1 MKNMRVSE
9 RRKRRYQLFL
19 YAFLG
24 FALGMFLWASYSYY
38 EQKIPNIIRI
48 QAGTSQRIDLKVP
61 ASGVLN
67 VDSDKVIALNQPVTI
82 VAGESPDTCQMELR
96 LFGVLPLKSIDIEV
110 IENTRLIPVG
120 QPIGIYMKTQG
131 VLVIDTGTFEGPQ
144 GQEQSPSV
152 YKLQAGDYVMA
163 MDGVAVTGKR
173 QIKEY
178 VENGSGRDI
187 VLQVSRNEKIIQV
200 RISPMQDQNGVYKIG
215 TWLRDSAQGIG
226 TMTFLDEEL
235 HFGALGHGIHDT
247 DTNALMEIRNGRVYE
262 TSIRSIQKGID
273 GNPGGIE
280 GIIVY
285 NRYNVLGKIDKNTD
299 CGIFGTLD
307 RTENLFQDTDPM
319 EIMQTDEIK
328 KGDAKIRCC
337 VEGKVKEYKIRI
349 TKIDKHTREENKGLE
364 IEVTDPKLLEIT
376 GGIIQG
382 MSGTPIIQNGKI
394 AGAVTHVFV
403 SDPTRGYG
411 IFIENM
417 LKYVE

>member
-235 HFGALGHGIHDT
+235 HFGALGHGINDT
-247 DTNALMEIRNGRVYE
+247 DTGELLQLGSGLLYHTEIVAIRKGERGTPGELTGIIEYQPEQVAGVIMSNTEEGIYGVASQAFADSITTQALPVGLKQDVKEGDAQILCN
-262 TSIRSIQKGID
+262 ID
-273 GNPGGIE
+273 GQTKYYDVSITRLMPNA
-280 GIIVY
+280 
-285 NRYNVLGKIDKNTD
+285 
-299 CGIFGTLD
+299 
-307 RTENLFQDTDPM
+307 ENLNRQIALTV
-319 EIMQTDEIK
+319 TDE
-328 KGDAKIRCC
+328 
-337 VEGKVKEYKIRI
+337 E
-349 TKIDKHTREENKGLE
+349 
-364 IEVTDPKLLEIT
+364 LLQLT
-376 GGIIQG
+376 GGIVQG
-382 MSGTPIIQNGKI
+382 MSGAPIIQDGRI
-394 AGAVTHVFV
+394 IGAVTHVLV
-403 SDPTRGYG
+403 SDSTSGYG

-417 LKYVE
+417 L

>member
-163 MDGVAVTGKR
+163 MDGVAVTGER

-235 HFGALGHGIHDT
+235 HFGALGHGINDT
-247 DTNALMEIRNGRVYE
+247 DTGELLQLGSGLLYHTEIVAIRKGERGTPGELTGIIEYQPEQVSGVIMSNTEEGIYGVASQAFADSITTQALPVGLKQDVKEGDAQILCN
-262 TSIRSIQKGID
+262 ID
-273 GNPGGIE
+273 GQTKYYDVRITRLMPNA
-280 GIIVY
+280 
-285 NRYNVLGKIDKNTD
+285 
-299 CGIFGTLD
+299 
-307 RTENLFQDTDPM
+307 ENLNRQIALTV
-319 EIMQTDEIK
+319 TDE
-328 KGDAKIRCC
+328 
-337 VEGKVKEYKIRI
+337 E
-349 TKIDKHTREENKGLE
+349 
-364 IEVTDPKLLEIT
+364 LLQLT
-376 GGIIQG
+376 GGIVQG
-382 MSGTPIIQNGKI
+382 MSGAPIIQDGRI
-394 AGAVTHVFV
+394 IGAVTHVLV
-403 SDPTRGYG
+403 NDSTSGYG

-417 LKYVE
+417 L

>member
-235 HFGALGHGIHDT
+235 HFGALGHGINDT
-247 DTNALMEIRNGRVYE
+247 DTGELLQLGSGLLYHTEIVAIRKGERGTPGELTGIIEYQPEQVSGVIMSNTEEGIYGVASQAFADSITTQALPVGLKQDVKEGDAQILCN
-262 TSIRSIQKGID
+262 ID
-273 GNPGGIE
+273 GQTKYYDVRITRLMPNA
-280 GIIVY
+280 
-285 NRYNVLGKIDKNTD
+285 
-299 CGIFGTLD
+299 
-307 RTENLFQDTDPM
+307 ENLNRQIALTV
-319 EIMQTDEIK
+319 TDE
-328 KGDAKIRCC
+328 
-337 VEGKVKEYKIRI
+337 E
-349 TKIDKHTREENKGLE
+349 
-364 IEVTDPKLLEIT
+364 LLQLT
-376 GGIIQG
+376 GGIVQG
-382 MSGTPIIQNGKI
+382 MSGAPIIQDG
-394 AGAVTHVFV
+394 
-403 SDPTRGYG
+403 R
-411 IFIENM
+411 IFFFENSFT
-417 LKYVE
+417 YVGRSPGVI

>member
-235 HFGALGHGIHDT
+235 HFGALGHGINDT
-247 DTNALMEIRNGRVYE
+247 DTGELLQLGSGLLYHTEIVAIRKGERGTPGELTGIIEYQPEQVSGVIMSNTEEGIYGVASQAFADSITTQALPVGLKQDVKEGDAQILCN
-262 TSIRSIQKGID
+262 ID
-273 GNPGGIE
+273 GQTKYYDVRITRLMPNA
-280 GIIVY
+280 
-285 NRYNVLGKIDKNTD
+285 
-299 CGIFGTLD
+299 
-307 RTENLFQDTDPM
+307 ENLNRQIALTV
-319 EIMQTDEIK
+319 TDE
-328 KGDAKIRCC
+328 
-337 VEGKVKEYKIRI
+337 E
-349 TKIDKHTREENKGLE
+349 
-364 IEVTDPKLLEIT
+364 LLQLT
-376 GGIIQG
+376 GGIVQG
-382 MSGTPIIQNGKI
+382 MSGAPIIQDGRI
-394 AGAVTHVFV
+394 IGAVTHVLV
-403 SDPTRGYG
+403 NDPTRGYG

-417 LKYVE
+417 L

>member
-1 MKNMRVSE
+1 MH
-9 RRKRRYQLFL
+9 FW
-19 YAFLG
+19 
-24 FALGMFLWASYSYY
+24 ALPWECLWASYSYY

-235 HFGALGHGIHDT
+235 HFGALGHGINDT
-247 DTNALMEIRNGRVYE
+247 DTGELLQLGSGLLYHTEIVAIRKGERGTPGELTGIIEYQPEQVSGVIMSNTEEGIYGVASQAFADSITTQALPVGLKQDVKEGDAQILCN
-262 TSIRSIQKGID
+262 ID
-273 GNPGGIE
+273 GQTKYYDVRITRLMPNA
-280 GIIVY
+280 
-285 NRYNVLGKIDKNTD
+285 
-299 CGIFGTLD
+299 
-307 RTENLFQDTDPM
+307 ENLNRQIALTV
-319 EIMQTDEIK
+319 TDE
-328 KGDAKIRCC
+328 
-337 VEGKVKEYKIRI
+337 E
-349 TKIDKHTREENKGLE
+349 
-364 IEVTDPKLLEIT
+364 LLQLT
-376 GGIIQG
+376 GGIVQG
-382 MSGTPIIQNGKI
+382 MSGAPIIQDGRI
-394 AGAVTHVFV
+394 IGAVTHVLV
-403 SDPTRGYG
+403 NDSTSGYG

-417 LKYVE
+417 L

>member
-163 MDGVAVTGKR
+163 MDGVAVTDKR

-187 VLQVSRNEKIIQV
+187 ILQVSRNEKIIQV

-235 HFGALGHGIHDT
+235 HFGALGHGINDT
-247 DTNALMEIRNGRVYE
+247 DTGELLQLGSGLLYHTEIVAIRKGERGTPGELTGIIEYQPEQVSGVIMSNTEEGIYGVASQAFADSITTQALPVGLKQDVKEGDAQILCN
-262 TSIRSIQKGID
+262 ID
-273 GNPGGIE
+273 GQTKYYDVRITRLMPNA
-280 GIIVY
+280 
-285 NRYNVLGKIDKNTD
+285 
-299 CGIFGTLD
+299 
-307 RTENLFQDTDPM
+307 ENLNRQIALTV
-319 EIMQTDEIK
+319 TDE
-328 KGDAKIRCC
+328 
-337 VEGKVKEYKIRI
+337 E
-349 TKIDKHTREENKGLE
+349 
-364 IEVTDPKLLEIT
+364 LLQLT
-376 GGIIQG
+376 GGIVQG
-382 MSGTPIIQNGKI
+382 MSGAPIIQDGRI
-394 AGAVTHVFV
+394 IGAVTHVLV
-403 SDPTRGYG
+403 NDSTSGYG

-417 LKYVE
+417 L

>member
-235 HFGALGHGIHDT
+235 HFGALGHGINDT
-247 DTNALMEIRNGRVYE
+247 DTGELLQLGSGLLYHTEIVAIRKGERGTPGELTGIIEYQPEQVSGVIMSNTEEGIYGVASQAFADSITTQALPVGLKQDVKEGDAQILCN
-262 TSIRSIQKGID
+262 ID
-273 GNPGGIE
+273 GQTKYYDVRITRLMPNA
-280 GIIVY
+280 
-285 NRYNVLGKIDKNTD
+285 
-299 CGIFGTLD
+299 
-307 RTENLFQDTDPM
+307 ENLNRQIALTV
-319 EIMQTDEIK
+319 TDE
-328 KGDAKIRCC
+328 
-337 VEGKVKEYKIRI
+337 E
-349 TKIDKHTREENKGLE
+349 
-364 IEVTDPKLLEIT
+364 LLQLT
-376 GGIIQG
+376 GGIVQG
-382 MSGTPIIQNGKI
+382 MSGSPVIQNGKLI
-394 AGAVTHVFV
+394 GAVTHVFV
-403 SDPTRGYG
+403 QDSTKGYG
-411 IFIENM
+411 IFAEKM
-417 LKYVE
+417 LE

>member
-38 EQKIPNIIRI
+38 EQKIPNIIQI

-178 VENGSGRDI
+178 VENGNGRDI

-235 HFGALGHGIHDT
+235 HFGALGHGINDT
-247 DTNALMEIRNGRVYE
+247 DTGELLQLGSGLLYHTEIVAIRKGERGTPGELTGIIEYQPEQVSGVIMSNTEEGIYGVASQAFADSITTQALPVGLKQDVKEGDAQILCN
-262 TSIRSIQKGID
+262 ID
-273 GNPGGIE
+273 GQA
-280 GIIVY
+280 
-285 NRYNVLGKIDKNTD
+285 RYYDVKITRLMPNA
-299 CGIFGTLD
+299 
-307 RTENLFQDTDPM
+307 ENLNRQIALTV
-319 EIMQTDEIK
+319 TDE
-328 KGDAKIRCC
+328 
-337 VEGKVKEYKIRI
+337 E
-349 TKIDKHTREENKGLE
+349 
-364 IEVTDPKLLEIT
+364 LLRLT
-376 GGIIQG
+376 GGIVQG
-382 MSGTPIIQNGKI
+382 MSGAPIIQDGRI
-394 AGAVTHVFV
+394 IGAVTHVLV
-403 SDPTRGYG
+403 NDSTSGYG

-417 LKYVE
+417 L

>member
-235 HFGALGHGIHDT
+235 HFGALGHGINDT
-247 DTNALMEIRNGRVYE
+247 DTGELLQLGSGLLYHTEIVAIRKGERGTPGELTGIIEYQPEQVSGVIMSNTEEGIYGVASQAFADSITTQALPVGLKQYVKEGDAQILCN
-262 TSIRSIQKGID
+262 ID
-273 GNPGGIE
+273 GQTKYYDVRITRLMPNA
-280 GIIVY
+280 
-285 NRYNVLGKIDKNTD
+285 
-299 CGIFGTLD
+299 
-307 RTENLFQDTDPM
+307 ENLNRQIALTV
-319 EIMQTDEIK
+319 TDE
-328 KGDAKIRCC
+328 
-337 VEGKVKEYKIRI
+337 E
-349 TKIDKHTREENKGLE
+349 
-364 IEVTDPKLLEIT
+364 LLQLT
-376 GGIIQG
+376 GGIVQG
-382 MSGTPIIQNGKI
+382 MSGAPIIQDGRI
-394 AGAVTHVFV
+394 IGAVTHVLV
-403 SDPTRGYG
+403 NDSTSGYG

-417 LKYVE
+417 L

>member
-131 VLVIDTGTFEGPQ
+131 VLEIDTGTFEGPQ

-235 HFGALGHGIHDT
+235 HFGALGHGINDT
-247 DTNALMEIRNGRVYE
+247 DTGELLQLGSGLLYHTEIVAIRKGERGTPGELTGIIEYQPEQVSGVIMSNTEEGIYGVASQAFADSITTQALPVGLKQDVKEGDAQILCN
-262 TSIRSIQKGID
+262 ID
-273 GNPGGIE
+273 GQTKYYDVRITRLMPNA
-280 GIIVY
+280 
-285 NRYNVLGKIDKNTD
+285 
-299 CGIFGTLD
+299 
-307 RTENLFQDTDPM
+307 ENLNRQIALTV
-319 EIMQTDEIK
+319 TDE
-328 KGDAKIRCC
+328 
-337 VEGKVKEYKIRI
+337 E
-349 TKIDKHTREENKGLE
+349 
-364 IEVTDPKLLEIT
+364 LLQLT
-376 GGIIQG
+376 GGIVQG
-382 MSGTPIIQNGKI
+382 MSGAPIIQDGRI
-394 AGAVTHVFV
+394 IGAVTHVLV
-403 SDPTRGYG
+403 NDSTSGYG

-417 LKYVE
+417 L

>member
-1 MKNMRVSE
+1 M
-9 RRKRRYQLFL
+9 FL

-235 HFGALGHGIHDT
+235 HFGALGHGINDT
-247 DTNALMEIRNGRVYE
+247 DTGELLQLGSGLLYHTEIVAIRKGERGTPGELTGIIEYQPEQVSGVIMSNTEEGIYGVASQAFADSITTQALPVGLKQDVKEGDAQILCN
-262 TSIRSIQKGID
+262 ID
-273 GNPGGIE
+273 GQA
-280 GIIVY
+280 
-285 NRYNVLGKIDKNTD
+285 RYYDVKITRLMPNA
-299 CGIFGTLD
+299 
-307 RTENLFQDTDPM
+307 ENLNRQIALTV
-319 EIMQTDEIK
+319 TDE
-328 KGDAKIRCC
+328 
-337 VEGKVKEYKIRI
+337 E
-349 TKIDKHTREENKGLE
+349 
-364 IEVTDPKLLEIT
+364 LLRLT
-376 GGIIQG
+376 GGIVQG
-382 MSGTPIIQNGKI
+382 MSGAPIIQDGRI
-394 AGAVTHVFV
+394 IGAVTHVLV
-403 SDPTRGYG
+403 NDSTSGYG

-417 LKYVE
+417 L

>member
-1 MKNMRVSE
+1 MERSGRVSE

-38 EQKIPNIIRI
+38 EQKIPTTIRI

-235 HFGALGHGIHDT
+235 HFGALGHGINDT
-247 DTNALMEIRNGRVYE
+247 DTGELLQLGSGLLYHTEIVAIRKGERGTPGELTGIIEYQPEQVSGVIMSNTEEGIYGVASQAFADSITTQALPVGLKQDVKEGDAQILCN
-262 TSIRSIQKGID
+262 ID
-273 GNPGGIE
+273 GQTKYYDVRITRLMPNA
-280 GIIVY
+280 
-285 NRYNVLGKIDKNTD
+285 
-299 CGIFGTLD
+299 
-307 RTENLFQDTDPM
+307 ENLNRQIALTV
-319 EIMQTDEIK
+319 TDE
-328 KGDAKIRCC
+328 
-337 VEGKVKEYKIRI
+337 E
-349 TKIDKHTREENKGLE
+349 
-364 IEVTDPKLLEIT
+364 LLQLT
-376 GGIIQG
+376 GGIVQG
-382 MSGTPIIQNGKI
+382 MSGAPIIQDGRI
-394 AGAVTHVFV
+394 IGAVTHVLV
-403 SDPTRGYG
+403 NDSTSGYG

-417 LKYVE
+417 L

>member
-1 MKNMRVSE
+1 MKNMRVYE

-67 VDSDKVIALNQPVTI
+67 VDSDKVIVLNQPVTI

-235 HFGALGHGIHDT
+235 HFGALGHGINDT
-247 DTNALMEIRNGRVYE
+247 DTGELLQLGSGLLYHTEIVAIRKGERGTPGELTGIIEYQPEQVSGVIMSNTEEGIYGVASQAFADSITTQALPVGLKQDVKEGDAQILCN
-262 TSIRSIQKGID
+262 ID
-273 GNPGGIE
+273 GQTKYYDVRITRLMPNA
-280 GIIVY
+280 
-285 NRYNVLGKIDKNTD
+285 
-299 CGIFGTLD
+299 
-307 RTENLFQDTDPM
+307 ENLNRQIALTV
-319 EIMQTDEIK
+319 TDE
-328 KGDAKIRCC
+328 
-337 VEGKVKEYKIRI
+337 E
-349 TKIDKHTREENKGLE
+349 
-364 IEVTDPKLLEIT
+364 LLQLT
-376 GGIIQG
+376 GGIVQG
-382 MSGTPIIQNGKI
+382 MSGAPIIQDGRI
-394 AGAVTHVFV
+394 IGAVTHVLV
-403 SDPTRGYG
+403 NDSTSGYG
-411 IFIENM
+411 IFLENM
-417 LKYVE
+417 L

>member
-1 MKNMRVSE
+1 MKNVRVSE

-163 MDGVAVTGKR
+163 MDGVTVTGKR
-173 QIKEY
+173 QIKDY
-178 VENGSGRDI
+178 VENGNGRDI

-235 HFGALGHGIHDT
+235 HFGALGHGINDT
-247 DTNALMEIRNGRVYE
+247 DTGELLQLGSGLLYHTEIVAIRKGERGTPGELTGIIEYQPEQVSGVIMSNTEEGIYGVASQAFADSITTQALPVGLKQDVKEGDAQILCN
-262 TSIRSIQKGID
+262 ID
-273 GNPGGIE
+273 GQTKYYDVRITRLMPNA
-280 GIIVY
+280 
-285 NRYNVLGKIDKNTD
+285 
-299 CGIFGTLD
+299 
-307 RTENLFQDTDPM
+307 ENLNRQIALTV
-319 EIMQTDEIK
+319 TDE
-328 KGDAKIRCC
+328 
-337 VEGKVKEYKIRI
+337 E
-349 TKIDKHTREENKGLE
+349 
-364 IEVTDPKLLEIT
+364 LLRLT
-376 GGIIQG
+376 GGIVQG
-382 MSGTPIIQNGKI
+382 MSGAPIIQDGRI
-394 AGAVTHVFV
+394 IGAVTHVLV
-403 SDPTRGYG
+403 NDSTSGYG

-417 LKYVE
+417 L

>member
-1 MKNMRVSE
+1 MR
-9 RRKRRYQLFL
+9 KLFW
-19 YAFLG
+19 FTLG

-61 ASGVLN
+61 ASGVLT

-235 HFGALGHGIHDT
+235 HFGALGHGINDT
-247 DTNALMEIRNGRVYE
+247 DTGELLQLGSGLLYHTEIVAIRKGERGTPGELTGIIEYQPEQVSGVIMSNTEEGIYGVASQAFADSITTQALPVGLKQDVKEGDAQILCN
-262 TSIRSIQKGID
+262 ID
-273 GNPGGIE
+273 GQPKYYDVRITRLMPNA
-280 GIIVY
+280 
-285 NRYNVLGKIDKNTD
+285 
-299 CGIFGTLD
+299 
-307 RTENLFQDTDPM
+307 ENLNRQIALTV
-319 EIMQTDEIK
+319 TDE
-328 KGDAKIRCC
+328 
-337 VEGKVKEYKIRI
+337 E
-349 TKIDKHTREENKGLE
+349 
-364 IEVTDPKLLEIT
+364 LLQLT
-376 GGIIQG
+376 GGIVQG
-382 MSGTPIIQNGKI
+382 MSGAPIIQDGRI
-394 AGAVTHVFV
+394 IGAVTHVLV
-403 SDPTRGYG
+403 NDSTSGYG

-417 LKYVE
+417 L

>member
-1 MKNMRVSE
+1 MKNVRVSE

-48 QAGTSQRIDLKVP
+48 QAGTSQKIDLKVP

-67 VDSDKVIALNQPVTI
+67 VDSDRVIALNQPLTI

-178 VENGSGRDI
+178 VENGNGRDI

-235 HFGALGHGIHDT
+235 HFGALGHGINDT
-247 DTNALMEIRNGRVYE
+247 DTGELLQLGSGLLYHTEIVAIRKGERGTPGELTGIIEYQPEQVSGVIMSNTEEGIYGVASQAFADSITTQALPVGLKQDVKEGDAQILCN
-262 TSIRSIQKGID
+262 ID
-273 GNPGGIE
+273 GQTKYYDVRITRLMPNA
-280 GIIVY
+280 
-285 NRYNVLGKIDKNTD
+285 
-299 CGIFGTLD
+299 
-307 RTENLFQDTDPM
+307 ENLNRQIALTV
-319 EIMQTDEIK
+319 TDE
-328 KGDAKIRCC
+328 
-337 VEGKVKEYKIRI
+337 E
-349 TKIDKHTREENKGLE
+349 
-364 IEVTDPKLLEIT
+364 LLQLT
-376 GGIIQG
+376 GGIVQG
-382 MSGTPIIQNGKI
+382 MSGAPIIQDGMI
-394 AGAVTHVFV
+394 IGAVTHVLV
-403 SDPTRGYG
+403 NDSTSGYG

-417 LKYVE
+417 L

>member
-235 HFGALGHGIHDT
+235 HFGALGHGINDT
-247 DTNALMEIRNGRVYE
+247 DTGELLQLGSGLLYHTEIVAIRKGERGTPGELTGIIEYQPEQVSGVIMSNTEEGIYGVASQAFADSITTQALPVGLKQDVKEGDAQILCN
-262 TSIRSIQKGID
+262 ID
-273 GNPGGIE
+273 GQTKYYDVRITRLMSNA
-280 GIIVY
+280 
-285 NRYNVLGKIDKNTD
+285 
-299 CGIFGTLD
+299 
-307 RTENLFQDTDPM
+307 ENLNRQIALTV
-319 EIMQTDEIK
+319 TDE
-328 KGDAKIRCC
+328 
-337 VEGKVKEYKIRI
+337 E
-349 TKIDKHTREENKGLE
+349 
-364 IEVTDPKLLEIT
+364 LLQLT
-376 GGIIQG
+376 GGIVQG
-382 MSGTPIIQNGKI
+382 MSGAPIIQDGRI
-394 AGAVTHVFV
+394 IGAVTHVLV
-403 SDPTRGYG
+403 NDSTSGYG

-417 LKYVE
+417 L

>member
-235 HFGALGHGIHDT
+235 HFGALGHGINDT
-247 DTNALMEIRNGRVYE
+247 DTGELLQLGSGLLYHTEIVAIRKGERGTPGELTGIIEYQPEQVSGVIMSNTEEGIYGVASQAFADSITTQALPVGLKQDVKEGDAQILCN
-262 TSIRSIQKGID
+262 ID
-273 GNPGGIE
+273 GQTKYYDVRITRLMPNA
-280 GIIVY
+280 
-285 NRYNVLGKIDKNTD
+285 
-299 CGIFGTLD
+299 
-307 RTENLFQDTDPM
+307 ENLNRQIALTV
-319 EIMQTDEIK
+319 TDE
-328 KGDAKIRCC
+328 
-337 VEGKVKEYKIRI
+337 E
-349 TKIDKHTREENKGLE
+349 
-364 IEVTDPKLLEIT
+364 LLQLT
-376 GGIIQG
+376 GGIVQG
-382 MSGTPIIQNGKI
+382 MSGAPIILDGRI
-394 AGAVTHVFV
+394 IGAVTHVLV
-403 SDPTRGYG
+403 NDSTSGYG

-417 LKYVE
+417 L

>member
-96 LFGVLPLKSIDIEV
+96 LFGVLPLKSINIEV

-131 VLVIDTGTFEGPQ
+131 VLVIDTGTFEGSQ

-235 HFGALGHGIHDT
+235 HFGALGHGINDT
-247 DTNALMEIRNGRVYE
+247 DTGELLQLGSGLLYHTEIVAIRKGERGTPGELTGIIEYQPEQVSGVIMSNTEEGIYGVASQAFADSITTQALPVGLKQDVKEGDAQILCN
-262 TSIRSIQKGID
+262 ID
-273 GNPGGIE
+273 GQTKYYDVRITRLMPNA
-280 GIIVY
+280 
-285 NRYNVLGKIDKNTD
+285 
-299 CGIFGTLD
+299 
-307 RTENLFQDTDPM
+307 ENLNRQIALTV
-319 EIMQTDEIK
+319 TDE
-328 KGDAKIRCC
+328 
-337 VEGKVKEYKIRI
+337 E
-349 TKIDKHTREENKGLE
+349 
-364 IEVTDPKLLEIT
+364 LLQLT
-376 GGIIQG
+376 GGIVQG
-382 MSGTPIIQNGKI
+382 MSGAPIIQDGRI
-394 AGAVTHVFV
+394 IGAVTHVLV
-403 SDPTRGYG
+403 NDSTSGYG

-417 LKYVE
+417 L

>member
-235 HFGALGHGIHDT
+235 HFGALGHGINDT
-247 DTNALMEIRNGRVYE
+247 DTGELLQLGSEGIYGVASQAFADSITTQALPVGLKQDVKEGDAQILCN
-262 TSIRSIQKGID
+262 ID
-273 GNPGGIE
+273 GQTKYYDVRITRLMPNA
-280 GIIVY
+280 
-285 NRYNVLGKIDKNTD
+285 
-299 CGIFGTLD
+299 
-307 RTENLFQDTDPM
+307 ENLNRQIALTV
-319 EIMQTDEIK
+319 TDE
-328 KGDAKIRCC
+328 
-337 VEGKVKEYKIRI
+337 E
-349 TKIDKHTREENKGLE
+349 
-364 IEVTDPKLLEIT
+364 LLQLT
-376 GGIIQG
+376 GGIVQG
-382 MSGTPIIQNGKI
+382 MSGAPIIQDGRI
-394 AGAVTHVFV
+394 IGAVTHVLV
-403 SDPTRGYG
+403 NDSTSGYG

-417 LKYVE
+417 L

>member
-178 VENGSGRDI
+178 VENGNGRDI

-235 HFGALGHGIHDT
+235 HFGALGHGINDT
-247 DTNALMEIRNGRVYE
+247 DTGELLQLGSGLLYHTEIVAIRKGERGTPGELTGIIEYQPEQVSGVIMSNTEEGIYGVASQAFADSITTQALPVGLKQDVKEGDAHILCN
-262 TSIRSIQKGID
+262 ID
-273 GNPGGIE
+273 GQA
-280 GIIVY
+280 
-285 NRYNVLGKIDKNTD
+285 RYYDVKITRLMPNA
-299 CGIFGTLD
+299 
-307 RTENLFQDTDPM
+307 ENLNRQIALTV
-319 EIMQTDEIK
+319 TDE
-328 KGDAKIRCC
+328 
-337 VEGKVKEYKIRI
+337 E
-349 TKIDKHTREENKGLE
+349 
-364 IEVTDPKLLEIT
+364 LLRLT
-376 GGIIQG
+376 GGIVQG
-382 MSGTPIIQNGKI
+382 MSGAPIIQDGRI
-394 AGAVTHVFV
+394 IGAVTHVLV
-403 SDPTRGYG
+403 NDSTSGYG

-417 LKYVE
+417 L

>member
-235 HFGALGHGIHDT
+235 HFGALGHGINDT
-247 DTNALMEIRNGRVYE
+247 DTGELLQLGSGLLYDTEIVAIRKGERGTPGELTGIIEYQPEQVSGVIMSNTEEGIYGVASQAFADSITTQALPVGLKQDVKEGDAQILCN
-262 TSIRSIQKGID
+262 ID
-273 GNPGGIE
+273 GQTKYYDVRITRLMPNA
-280 GIIVY
+280 
-285 NRYNVLGKIDKNTD
+285 
-299 CGIFGTLD
+299 
-307 RTENLFQDTDPM
+307 ENLNRQIALTV
-319 EIMQTDEIK
+319 TDE
-328 KGDAKIRCC
+328 
-337 VEGKVKEYKIRI
+337 E
-349 TKIDKHTREENKGLE
+349 
-364 IEVTDPKLLEIT
+364 LLQLT
-376 GGIIQG
+376 GGIVQG
-382 MSGTPIIQNGKI
+382 MSGAPIIQDGRI
-394 AGAVTHVFV
+394 IGAVTHVLV
-403 SDPTRGYG
+403 NDSTSGYG

-417 LKYVE
+417 L

>member
-173 QIKEY
+173 PIKEY

-235 HFGALGHGIHDT
+235 HFGALGHGINDT
-247 DTNALMEIRNGRVYE
+247 DTGELLQLGSGLLYHTEIVAIRKGERGTPGELTGIIEYQPEQVSGVIMSNTEEGIYGVASQAFADSITTQALPVGLKQDVKEGDAQILCN
-262 TSIRSIQKGID
+262 ID
-273 GNPGGIE
+273 GQTKYYDVRITRLMPNA
-280 GIIVY
+280 
-285 NRYNVLGKIDKNTD
+285 
-299 CGIFGTLD
+299 
-307 RTENLFQDTDPM
+307 ENLNRQIALTV
-319 EIMQTDEIK
+319 TDEELLQTYRWNRA
-328 KGDAKIRCC
+328 GNEWSTHHTGWQDHRGSDAC
-337 VEGKVKEYKIRI
+337 
-349 TKIDKHTREENKGLE
+349 
-364 IEVTDPKLLEIT
+364 T
-376 GGIIQG
+376 G
-382 MSGTPIIQNGKI
+382 
-394 AGAVTHVFV
+394 
-403 SDPTRGYG
+403 
-411 IFIENM
+411 E
-417 LKYVE
+417 

>member
-19 YAFLG
+19 YTFLG

-235 HFGALGHGIHDT
+235 HFGALGHGINDT
-247 DTNALMEIRNGRVYE
+247 DTGELLQLGSGLLYHTEIVAIRKGERGTPGELTGIIEYQPEQVSGVIMSNTEEGIYGVASQAFADSITTQALPVGLKQDVKEGDAQILCN
-262 TSIRSIQKGID
+262 ID
-273 GNPGGIE
+273 GQTKYYDVRITRLMPNA
-280 GIIVY
+280 
-285 NRYNVLGKIDKNTD
+285 
-299 CGIFGTLD
+299 
-307 RTENLFQDTDPM
+307 ENLNRQIALTV
-319 EIMQTDEIK
+319 TDE
-328 KGDAKIRCC
+328 
-337 VEGKVKEYKIRI
+337 E
-349 TKIDKHTREENKGLE
+349 
-364 IEVTDPKLLEIT
+364 LLQLT
-376 GGIIQG
+376 GGIVQG
-382 MSGTPIIQNGKI
+382 MSGAPIIQDGRI
-394 AGAVTHVFV
+394 IGAVTHVLV
-403 SDPTRGYG
+403 NDSTSGYG

-417 LKYVE
+417 L

>member
-1 MKNMRVSE
+1 MKNVRVSE

-48 QAGTSQRIDLKVP
+48 QAGTSQKIDLKVP

-67 VDSDKVIALNQPVTI
+67 VDSDRVIALNQPLTI

-178 VENGSGRDI
+178 VENGKGRDI

-235 HFGALGHGIHDT
+235 HFGALGHGINDT
-247 DTNALMEIRNGRVYE
+247 DTGELLQLGSGLLYHTEIVAIRKGERGTPGELTGIIEYQPEQVSGVIMSNTEEGIYGVASQAFADSITTQALPVGLKQDVKEGDAQILCN
-262 TSIRSIQKGID
+262 ID
-273 GNPGGIE
+273 GQTKYYDVRITRLMPNA
-280 GIIVY
+280 
-285 NRYNVLGKIDKNTD
+285 
-299 CGIFGTLD
+299 
-307 RTENLFQDTDPM
+307 ENLNRQIALTV
-319 EIMQTDEIK
+319 TDE
-328 KGDAKIRCC
+328 
-337 VEGKVKEYKIRI
+337 E
-349 TKIDKHTREENKGLE
+349 
-364 IEVTDPKLLEIT
+364 LLQLT
-376 GGIIQG
+376 GGIVQG
-382 MSGTPIIQNGKI
+382 MSGAPIIQDGRI
-394 AGAVTHVFV
+394 IGAVTHVLV
-403 SDPTRGYG
+403 NDSTSGYG

-417 LKYVE
+417 L

>member
-1 MKNMRVSE
+1 MKNMRVYE

-67 VDSDKVIALNQPVTI
+67 VDADKVIVLNQPVTI

-235 HFGALGHGIHDT
+235 HFGALGHGINDT
-247 DTNALMEIRNGRVYE
+247 DTGELLQLGSGLLYHTEIVAIRKGERGTPGELTGIIEYQPEQVSGVIMSNTEEGIYGVASQAFADSITTQALPVGLKQDVKEGDAQILCN
-262 TSIRSIQKGID
+262 ID
-273 GNPGGIE
+273 GQTKYYDVRITRLMPNA
-280 GIIVY
+280 
-285 NRYNVLGKIDKNTD
+285 
-299 CGIFGTLD
+299 
-307 RTENLFQDTDPM
+307 ENLNRQIALTV
-319 EIMQTDEIK
+319 TDE
-328 KGDAKIRCC
+328 
-337 VEGKVKEYKIRI
+337 E
-349 TKIDKHTREENKGLE
+349 
-364 IEVTDPKLLEIT
+364 LLQLT
-376 GGIIQG
+376 GGIVQG
-382 MSGTPIIQNGKI
+382 MSGAPIIQDGRI
-394 AGAVTHVFV
+394 IGAVTHVLV
-403 SDPTRGYG
+403 NDSTSGYG

-417 LKYVE
+417 L

>member
-1 MKNMRVSE
+1 MKNVRVSE

-48 QAGTSQRIDLKVP
+48 QAGTSQKIDLKVP

-67 VDSDKVIALNQPVTI
+67 VDSDRVIALNQPLTI

-178 VENGSGRDI
+178 VENGNGRDI

-235 HFGALGHGIHDT
+235 HFGALGHGINDT
-247 DTNALMEIRNGRVYE
+247 DTGELLQLGSGLLYHTEIVAIRKGERGTPGELTGIIEYQPEQVSGVIMSNTEEGIYGVASQAFADSITTQALPVGLKQDVKEGDAQILCN
-262 TSIRSIQKGID
+262 ID
-273 GNPGGIE
+273 GQTKYYDVRITRLMPNA
-280 GIIVY
+280 
-285 NRYNVLGKIDKNTD
+285 
-299 CGIFGTLD
+299 
-307 RTENLFQDTDPM
+307 ENLNRQIALTV
-319 EIMQTDEIK
+319 TDE
-328 KGDAKIRCC
+328 
-337 VEGKVKEYKIRI
+337 E
-349 TKIDKHTREENKGLE
+349 
-364 IEVTDPKLLEIT
+364 LLRLT
-376 GGIIQG
+376 GGIVQG
-382 MSGTPIIQNGKI
+382 MSGAPIIQDGMI
-394 AGAVTHVFV
+394 IGAVTHVLV
-403 SDPTRGYG
+403 NDSTSGYG

-417 LKYVE
+417 L

>member
-48 QAGTSQRIDLKVP
+48 QTGTSQRIDLKVP

-235 HFGALGHGIHDT
+235 HFGALGHGINDT
-247 DTNALMEIRNGRVYE
+247 DTGELLQLGSGLLYHTEIVAIRKGERGTPGELTGIIEYQPEQVSGVIMSNTEEGIYGVASQAFADSITTQALPVGLKQDVKEGDAQILCN
-262 TSIRSIQKGID
+262 ID
-273 GNPGGIE
+273 GQTKYYDVRITRLMPNA
-280 GIIVY
+280 
-285 NRYNVLGKIDKNTD
+285 
-299 CGIFGTLD
+299 
-307 RTENLFQDTDPM
+307 ENLNRQIALTV
-319 EIMQTDEIK
+319 TDE
-328 KGDAKIRCC
+328 
-337 VEGKVKEYKIRI
+337 E
-349 TKIDKHTREENKGLE
+349 
-364 IEVTDPKLLEIT
+364 LLQLT
-376 GGIIQG
+376 GGIVQG
-382 MSGTPIIQNGKI
+382 MSGAPIIQDGRI
-394 AGAVTHVFV
+394 IGAVTHVLV
-403 SDPTRGYG
+403 NDSTSGYG

-417 LKYVE
+417 L

>member
-9 RRKRRYQLFL
+9 RRERRYQLFL

-235 HFGALGHGIHDT
+235 HFGALGHGINDT
-247 DTNALMEIRNGRVYE
+247 DTGELLQLGSGLLYHTEIVAIRKGERGTPGELTGIIEYQPEQVSGVIMSNTEEGIYGVASQAFADSITTQALPVGLKQDVKEGDAQILCN
-262 TSIRSIQKGID
+262 ID
-273 GNPGGIE
+273 GQTKYYDVRITRLMPNA
-280 GIIVY
+280 
-285 NRYNVLGKIDKNTD
+285 
-299 CGIFGTLD
+299 
-307 RTENLFQDTDPM
+307 ENLNRQIALTV
-319 EIMQTDEIK
+319 TDE
-328 KGDAKIRCC
+328 
-337 VEGKVKEYKIRI
+337 E
-349 TKIDKHTREENKGLE
+349 
-364 IEVTDPKLLEIT
+364 LLQLT
-376 GGIIQG
+376 GGIVQG
-382 MSGTPIIQNGKI
+382 MSGAPIIQDGRI
-394 AGAVTHVFV
+394 IGAVTHVLV
-403 SDPTRGYG
+403 NDSTSGYG

-417 LKYVE
+417 L